1 MSTAA
6 LPFYRLY
13 ELPWS
18 PGSDSEA
25 RFRKILRN
33 CFAAYLVFGVLIPL
47 LPVAEQDRTRAPEIS
62 DRVVRL
68 IVEQAKPVPPP
79 EAEPVVE
86 PKPEPI
92 VAKVEPKPVPK
103 VEVKPVPVP
112 VPVDRR
118 KQARDKAQKS
128 GLLAFTD
135 DLADLRDDK
144 AATEIAGARAVTGA
158 VGEAT
163 RNERSLLTSRV
174 GKGSG
179 GINTAAMSRNTGG
192 AGLNAR
198 GTTQVNSTVA
208 SLASE
213 PETAGSSS
221 SRAGRSRE
229 EIEMVFDQNKG
240 AIYSLYN
247 RALRNNPALQGKLV
261 LRLTIEPTGQVSDV
275 QVVSSELGDE
285 ELERKLV
292 QRIRMFTFVA
302 KDVPSVTTTK
312 PIDFFPA

>member
-6 LPFYRLY
+6 LPYYRLY

-18 PGSDSEA
+18 PGAESEE

-33 CFAAYLVFGVLIPL
+33 CFIAYLVFGVLIPL
-47 LPVAEQDRTRAPEIS
+47 MPVPERDLTRPPEIP
-62 DRVVRL
+62 DRVVQL
-68 IVEQAKPVPPP
+68 IVEQPKPVPPP
-79 EAEPVVE
+79 KVEPVVE
-86 PKPEPI
+86 PKPEPK
-92 VAKVEPKPVPK
+92 VEKVEPKPVPK
-103 VEVKPVPVP
+103 AEVKPEP

-118 KQARDKAQKS
+118 KLAREKAQKS
-128 GLLAFTD
+128 GLLAFAD

-144 AATEIAGARAVTGA
+144 AVTEIAGAQAVTGA

-192 AGLNAR
+192 AGLNSR
-198 GTTQVNSTVA
+198 GTTQVQSTVA
-208 SLASE
+208 SIASG
-213 PETAGSSS
+213 PDAPASSTGK
-221 SRAGRSRE
+221 AGRSRE

-240 AIYSLYN
+240 AIYALYN
-247 RALRNNPALQGKLV
+247 RALRANPALQGQLV
-261 LRLTIEPTGQVSDV
+261 LKLTIEPSGQVSAV
-275 QVVSSELGDE
+275 EVVSSELGDE
-285 ELERKLV
+285 ELEKKLV
-292 QRIRMFTFVA
+292 QRIRMFTFLS
-302 KDVPSVTTTK
+302 KDVPPVTTTK

>member
-18 PGSDSEA
+18 PGSDSEQ

-33 CFAAYLVFGVLIPL
+33 CFIAYLVFGILIPL
-47 LPVAEQDRTRAPEIS
+47 LPVAEQDQTRAPEIPE
-62 DRVVRL
+62 RVVRL
-68 IVEQAKPVPPP
+68 IVEQPRPVPPP
-79 EAEPVVE
+79 KVEPVVE
-86 PKPEPI
+86 PKPEPK
-92 VAKVEPKPVPK
+92 VAKVEPKPVP
-103 VEVKPVPVP
+103 
-112 VPVDRR
+112 VDRL

-144 AATEIAGARAVTGA
+144 AVTEIAGARAVTGA
-158 VGEAT
+158 VGEAV

-198 GTTQVNSTVA
+198 GTTQVKSTVA

-213 PETAGSSS
+213 PDSPASSS
-221 SRAGRSRE
+221 GKAGRSRE

-240 AIYSLYN
+240 AIYALYN
-247 RALRNNPALQGKLV
+247 RALRNNPSLQGKLV
-261 LRLTIEPTGQVSDV
+261 LKLTIEPTGQVSDV
-275 QVVSSELGDE
+275 QVISSELGDE

>member
-6 LPFYRLY
+6 MPLYRLY

-18 PGSDSEA
+18 PGSESEE

-33 CFAAYLVFGVLIPL
+33 CFIAYLVFGILIPL
-47 LPVAEQDRTRAPEIS
+47 LPVAERDQTRAPEIP

-68 IVEQAKPVPPP
+68 IVEQPKPVPPKV
-79 EAEPVVE
+79 EPVVQPRPE
-86 PKPEPI
+86 PK
-92 VAKVEPKPVPK
+92 VAMVEPKPVPRAA
-103 VEVKPVPVP
+103 VKPEPI
-112 VPVDRR
+112 PVDRQ

-135 DLADLRDDK
+135 ELADLRDDR
-144 AATEIAGARAVTGA
+144 AVADIAGAHAVTGA

-198 GTTQVNSTVA
+198 GTTQVSSSVA
-208 SLASE
+208 SLGTQPDA
-213 PETAGSSS
+213 PSSTTGK
-221 SRAGRSRE
+221 AGRSRE

-240 AIYSLYN
+240 AIYALYN
-247 RALRNNPALQGKLV
+247 RALRSNPALQGKLV
-261 LRLTIEPTGQVSDV
+261 LKLTIEPTGKVSDV
-275 QVVSSELGDE
+275 QIVSSELGDE

-292 QRIRMFTFVA
+292 QRVRMFTFLA
-302 KDVPSVTTTK
+302 KDVPTVTTTK

>member
-1 MSTAA
+1 MSA
-6 LPFYRLY
+6 LAMSSHRVY

-18 PGSDSEA
+18 PGSDAEA

-33 CFAAYLVFGVLIPL
+33 CFVAYLVFGILIPL
-47 LPVAEQDRTRAPEIS
+47 LPVAERDPTLAPEIP

-68 IVEQAKPVPPP
+68 IVEAPRPKPPP
-79 EAEPVVE
+79 KVVPLVE
-86 PKPEPI
+86 PKPEPQ
-92 VAKVEPKPVPK
+92 VVKVEPKPEPK
-103 VEVKPVPVP
+103 AEVKPVP

-118 KQARDKAQKS
+118 KEAREKAQKS
-128 GLLAFTD
+128 GLLAFAD

-144 AATEIAGARAVTGA
+144 AVTDIAGAQAVTGA
-158 VGEAT
+158 VGEAART
-163 RNERSLLTSRV
+163 ERSLLTSRV

-198 GTTQVNSTVA
+198 GTTLVKSAVA
-208 SLASE
+208 SLANE
-213 PETAGSSS
+213 PEKAASSS
-221 SRAGRSRE
+221 GKAGRSRE

-261 LRLTIEPTGQVSDV
+261 LKLTIEPSGQVSDV
-275 QVVSSELGDE
+275 QVISSELGDD

-292 QRIRMFTFVA
+292 QRIRMFTFLA
-302 KDVPSVTTTK
+302 RDVPSVTTTK

>member
-1 MSTAA
+1 MSATVM
-6 LPFYRLY
+6 PFHRVY

-18 PGSDSEA
+18 PGSEAEA
-25 RFRKILRN
+25 RFKRILRN
-33 CFAAYLVFGVLIPL
+33 CFAAYLVFGILIPL
-47 LPVAEQDRTRAPEIS
+47 LPVAERDPTLAPEIS

-68 IVEQAKPVPPP
+68 IVEQPKPPP
-79 EAEPVVE
+79 EVVPLVE
-86 PKPEPI
+86 PKPEPQ
-92 VAKVEPKPVPK
+92 VAKVEPKPQPK
-103 VEVKPVPVP
+103 IEVKPVPVP
-112 VPVDRR
+112 VDRQ
-118 KQARDKAQKS
+118 KQAREKAQKS
-128 GLLAFTD
+128 GLLAFAD

-144 AATEIAGARAVTGA
+144 AVTDIAGARAVTGA
-158 VGEAT
+158 VGEAV

-198 GTTQVNSTVA
+198 GTTVVKSAVA
-208 SLASE
+208 SLANE
-213 PETAGSSS
+213 PEQTASPSGK
-221 SRAGRSRE
+221 AGRSRE

-261 LRLTIEPTGQVSDV
+261 LKLTIEPSGQVSDV

-292 QRIRMFTFVA
+292 QRIRMFTFLA
-302 KDVPSVTTTK
+302 RDVPSVTTTK
-312 PIDFFPA
+312 PIEFFPA

>member
-18 PGSDSEA
+18 PGSEA
-25 RFRKILRN
+25 EERFRKILRN
-33 CFAAYLVFGVLIPL
+33 CFIAYLVFGILIPL
-47 LPVAEQDRTRAPEIS
+47 LPVAERNQTGAPEIPE
-62 DRVVRL
+62 RVVRL
-68 IVEQAKPVPPP
+68 IVEQPRPVPPP
-79 EAEPVVE
+79 KVEPVVE
-86 PKPEPI
+86 PKPEP
-92 VAKVEPKPVPK
+92 KVEKVPPKPETRADVRP
-103 VEVKPVPVP
+103 EP
-112 VPVDRR
+112 VPVDRQ
-118 KQARDKAQKS
+118 KLARDKAQKS

-135 DLADLRDDK
+135 ELADLRNDK
-144 AATEIAGARAVTGA
+144 AIEEIASARAVTGA

-192 AGLNAR
+192 AGLSAR
-198 GTTQVNSTVA
+198 GTTQVTSAVA
-208 SLASE
+208 SLAGE
-213 PETAGSSS
+213 PDAAVTSAGK
-221 SRAGRSRE
+221 AGRSRE

-240 AIYSLYN
+240 AIYALYN
-247 RALRNNPALQGKLV
+247 RALRSNPALQGKLV
-261 LRLTIEPTGQVSDV
+261 LKLTIEPSGAVSDV
-275 QVVSSELGDE
+275 QVVSSELGDD

-292 QRIRMFTFVA
+292 QRVRMFTFLA
-302 KDVPSVTTTK
+302 KDVPPVTTTK

>member
-18 PGSDSEA
+18 PGSDSEQ

-33 CFAAYLVFGVLIPL
+33 CFIAYLVFGILIPL
-47 LPVAEQDRTRAPEIS
+47 LPVAERDLSRAPEIPE
-62 DRVVRL
+62 RVVQL
-68 IVEQAKPVPPP
+68 ILEQPRPVPPP
-79 EAEPVVE
+79 KVEPVVE
-86 PKPEPI
+86 PKPEPKPEPR
-92 VAKVEPKPVPK
+92 VAKVEPKPVP
-103 VEVKPVPVP
+103 
-112 VPVDRR
+112 VDRL

-144 AATEIAGARAVTGA
+144 AVMEIAGARAVTGA
-158 VGEAT
+158 VGEAAQ
-163 RNERSLLTSRV
+163 NEHSLLTSRV

-198 GTTQVNSTVA
+198 GTTQVKSTVA
-208 SLASE
+208 SLVSE
-213 PETAGSSS
+213 PDAPASSS
-221 SRAGRSRE
+221 GKAGRSRE

-240 AIYSLYN
+240 AIYALYN

-261 LRLTIEPTGQVSDV
+261 LKLTIEPTGQVSDV

-292 QRIRMFTFVA
+292 QRVRMFTFVA